1 MTIRSIFAALF
12 LSLMALPACAQD
24 APRSEVALDYTYVHT
39 NAPPGSCGC
48 FSMNGGSGSFAYR
61 FRPAFAAAADF
72 GAVHAG
78 NVDSTGLDLTLTSFL
93 FGPRFSPP
101 IAKTRFTPF
110 AQVLVGVVHASGGL
124 SPSKTINAS
133 SSTAFAAT
141 VGGGL
146 DYKLTHHITLRTVQV
161 EYFVT
166 TLPNQA
172 DGHQNNL
179 RVDSGLAFRF

>member
-1 MTIRSIFAALF
+1 MTIRSTFAASF
-12 LSLMALPACAQD
+12 LSLMALSACAQN

-39 NAPPGSCGC
+39 NAPPGGCGC
-48 FSMNGGSGSFAYR
+48 FPMNGGSGSFAYR
-61 FRPAFAAAADF
+61 FKPALAVVADF

-78 NVDSTGLDLTLTSFL
+78 NVDSTGLDLTLTTFL
-93 FGPRFSPP
+93 FGPRYSHP

-110 AQVLVGVVHASGGL
+110 AQVLIGAVHASGGL
-124 SPSKTINAS
+124 APSKTISAS

-146 DYKLTHHITLRTVQV
+146 DYKLTHHIIIRPAQV

-166 TLPNQA
+166 MLPNQA

-179 RVDSGLAFRF
+179 RINSGLVLRF